1 MKLAEALLLRAEHQ
15 KKLEELEARIQAN
28 LKVQEGDELQ
38 EDPEALLQAAMAEQE
53 ALCALVRRINRT
65 NHALHLEGN
74 MTLSDALAE
83 RDMLRG
89 KRALLARVAES
100 ARNRDYRLT
109 HSEVKM
115 RLMVDQGKLQKE
127 IDALSKQF
135 RELDTRIQGIN
146 WTSELLD

>member
-1 MKLAEALLLRAEHQ
+1 
-15 KKLEELEARIQAN
+15 
-28 LKVQEGDELQ
+28 
-38 EDPEALLQAAMAEQE
+38 
-53 ALCALVRRINRT
+53 
-65 NHALHLEGN
+65 